1 MIVTTLHTKLS
12 SLDSYK
18 DARDR
23 AEELCTPINDC
34 TTTTQKKI
42 KIPEVSTK
50 RKAAVAGRA
59 FLKKHLASS
68 DDDKSSKVASD
79 NVSNALQS

>member
-1 MIVTTLHTKLS
+1 MTLHTKFS

-23 AEELCTPINDC
+23 AEVLCNPINDC
-34 TTTTQKKI
+34 TTTTHKKE
-42 KIPEVSTK
+42 KSPEVSTK

-59 FLKKHLASS
+59 FLKRVTSS

-79 NVSNALQS
+79 NVSNASQS

>member
-1 MIVTTLHTKLS
+1 MTLHTKFS

-23 AEELCTPINDC
+23 AEELCNPINDC
-34 TTTTQKKI
+34 TTTTHKKE
-42 KIPEVSTK
+42 KSPTK

-59 FLKKHLASS
+59 FLKRVTSS

-79 NVSNALQS
+79 NVSNASQS